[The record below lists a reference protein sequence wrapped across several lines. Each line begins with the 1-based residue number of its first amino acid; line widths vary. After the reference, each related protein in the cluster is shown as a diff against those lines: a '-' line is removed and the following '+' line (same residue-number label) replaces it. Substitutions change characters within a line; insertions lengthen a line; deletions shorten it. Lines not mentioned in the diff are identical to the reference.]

1 MISEKINRDNAKEEK
16 NMKKRKI
23 IKITVLTVL
32 LLTLSFASAG
42 TMAGA
47 KTKNGFTYKIT
58 KNQVKIVSCSK
69 NQKRIVIPN
78 KIAGKKVTSLGANV
92 WKKSSKVQTIVLP
105 KYLKTIEKKQADYGW
120 GNIAKKKNVFSTPF
134 TGCSKL
140 KNIKVAKGNK
150 YFCSAKGVLY
160 TKNKKTLLIYPAG
173 RTQKSYTIQGKTT
186 QIGEAA
192 FEYAKYLQ
200 KISYG
205 KKLFYISDGAF
216 FASGLRSVELAKN
229 ISNVGLYAFAYST
242 KLQKVT
248 LGDKVEQINTPF
260 IGCTNLK
267 QFQADKKET
276 GYYAV
281 NDVLYYKD
289 KEKTYARWVQYVNE
303 YEEGATLY
311 DGFEDVFKA
320 FDGKIIQ
327 AVVSAKTTKQYQI
340 DFVDKGLDQYMQV
353 AILADDTDKHKPDP
367 EPLFECLKRIN
378 VKPSEAIYIGDALS
392 DYLASQNA
400 HMDFGY
406 AKWGSVSSKGIDEP
420 TYIFETPLELLK
432 LL

>member
-1 MISEKINRDNAKEEK
+1 
-16 NMKKRKI
+16 
-23 IKITVLTVL
+23 
-32 LLTLSFASAG
+32 
-42 TMAGA
+42 MAGA

-92 WKKSSKVQTIVLP
+92 WKKSSKVQTVVLP
-105 KYLKTIEKKQADYGW
+105 KYLKTIEKNRQIMHGE
-120 GNIAKKKNVFSTPF
+120 ISLRKKNIFSTPF
-134 TGCSKL
+134 TGCGKL

-160 TKNKKTLLIYPAG
+160 TKNKKTLLVYPAG

-229 ISNVGLYAFAYST
+229 ISNVGLYAFAHST

-267 QFQADKKET
+267 QFQADKKEI

-289 KEKTYARWVQYVNE
+289 KEKH
-303 YEEGATLY
+303 
-311 DGFEDVFKA
+311 
-320 FDGKIIQ
+320 I
-327 AVVSAKTTKQYQI
+327 
-340 DFVDKGLDQYMQV
+340 
-353 AILADDTDKHKPDP
+353 
-367 EPLFECLKRIN
+367 
-378 VKPSEAIYIGDALS
+378 
-392 DYLASQNA
+392 
-400 HMDFGY
+400 
-406 AKWGSVSSKGIDEP
+406 
-420 TYIFETPLELLK
+420 
-432 LL
+432 